1 MSLLL
6 FKDQLSFVAVYET
19 TPNHLWSAETIKKEW
34 AHLYMSAWLSNF
46 SSISYQSSI
55 RDPHIIKIFENQAN
69 VCVFAVGFDRIPF

>member
-1 MSLLL
+1 MIP
-6 FKDQLSFVAVYET
+6 FVVGG
-19 TPNHLWSAETIKKEW
+19 NHEEEW
-34 AHLYMSAWLSNF
+34 AHLSAWLSNF